1 MKTAFTTFMP
11 QALDEARAAADRGEV
26 PVGAVVV
33 SPGGAVLAAAG
44 NETRARRDPSAHA
57 EMLAIRRA
65 CARAGTERLT
75 GCTIW
80 VTLEPCPMCA
90 AVIAHARLARVHYGA
105 SDPKSG
111 GLETGP
117 RLYCHPNL
125 HHSPEI
131 VSGVEAEACGALLRS
146 FFQTRR

>member
-1 MKTAFTTFMP
+1 METAFTTFMP
-11 QALDEARAAADRGEV
+11 QALDEARAAAERGEV

-44 NETRARRDPSAHA
+44 NETRARHDPSAHA

-65 CARAGTERLT
+65 CTRAGTERLT

-117 RLYCHPNL
+117 RLYGHPNL
-125 HHSPEI
+125 HHLPEI
-131 VSGVEAEACGALLRS
+131 VSGGEAEACGALLRS
-146 FFQTRR
+146 FFETRR